1 MMHDGY
7 GFWGMGWIWWLI
19 IIIFIAFIVYAVIN
33 AGTRRSEGA
42 PPARETALEVLE
54 RRYANGEI
62 STEEY
67 RERKRELAGKG

>member
-19 IIIFIAFIVYAVIN
+19 IIVIVALIVWAVVN
-33 AGTRRSEGA
+33 AGSRRPSGA
-42 PPARETALEVLE
+42 PHARETALEVLE
-54 RRYANGEI
+54 RRYAKGAI

-67 RERKRELAGKG
+67 RERKKELTGKG